1 MEQLTK
7 VTRTKSQQKFSLYFI
22 LLEATYSFI
31 CNKNVALKFLFLGPF
46 TQKNIFRQRAGT

>member
-7 VTRTKSQQKFSLYFI
+7 VTRTKSQQKFI